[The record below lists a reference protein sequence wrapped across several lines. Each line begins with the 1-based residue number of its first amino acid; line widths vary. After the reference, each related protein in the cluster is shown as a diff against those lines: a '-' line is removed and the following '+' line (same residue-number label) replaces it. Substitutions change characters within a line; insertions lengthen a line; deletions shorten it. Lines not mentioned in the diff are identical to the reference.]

1 MARPFK
7 LQTVL
12 NHRQRLEDIAA
23 QRLSAAL
30 AREVAL
36 QRQLGEKRTAFDQLL
51 GEFTDRQQAGISV
64 HELQVYRL
72 SIQRGQTQL
81 KTLAGQAEQLARE
94 VESCRRQLTEI
105 CRKKKLLEKLKEYHQ
120 EEQLYQDNQREM
132 AQLDEIAL
140 RFGMTDT

>member
-1 MARPFK
+1 MAGPFK

-30 AREVAL
+30 AREAAL

-51 GEFTDRQQAGISV
+51 GEFTGRQKAGISV
-64 HELQVYRL
+64 HELQVYRH
-72 SIQRGQTQL
+72 SIQRGQDQL
-81 KTLAGQAEQLARE
+81 KTLAGQAEQLVRE

-105 CRKKKLLEKLKEYHQ
+105 CRKKKLLEKLKEHHQ
-120 EEQLYQDNQREM
+120 EEQLYQDNQKEM

-140 RFGMTDT
+140 RLRMTDI